1 MFNDDI
7 DNERTLRFMLKKID
21 SAAYT
26 KHHAD
31 VLLEQLYSRPKK
43 REEQ

>member
-1 MFNDDI
+1 MFNDDL

-21 SAAYT
+21 SAAYV

-31 VLLEQLYSRPKK
+31 VLLTQLYQKPKEK
-43 REEQ
+43 ESK